1 MSIDMKSY
9 MGEHVVQTEN
19 PPIVPQVPAARE
31 QESVDT
37 NSYQAQEEYPVPDMP
52 ASEAQQE
59 AVKPPEPPVPQED
72 PQERNFRA
80 LSAEVDRIKAERETE
95 KREHQLQL
103 DMLRANRQPQQEQS
117 KPQKMFDHMQDTE
130 VPNVGEI
137 RKAWEQKESD
147 YQARIEELQV
157 ASRFSDYAEVVEKF
171 AAPLVNEK
179 PHLIQGVLNSPNKA
193 QALYELG
200 KMAQALKA
208 TQTPGQAQ
216 KIENAQR
223 IVENARKPGTLG
235 QAGGQTVLSKADYYA
250 SMSDKQFAEIAS
262 KHLGEI

>member
-9 MGEHVVQTEN
+9 MGDYAVQEEVN
-19 PPIVPQVPAARE
+19 PIVPQVPAAKE
-31 QESVDT
+31 QNVDT

-52 ASEAQQE
+52 VPQSQKE
-59 AVKPPEPPVPQED
+59 AVVPPEPVVPQED

-80 LSAEVDRIKAERETE
+80 LAAEVDRIKAERETE

-103 DMLRANRQPQQEQS
+103 DMLRANRQPQEAPKQS
-117 KPQKMFDHMQDTE
+117 QKMFENMQDTE

-137 RKAWEQKESD
+137 RKAWEQKEAD

-179 PHLIQGVLNSPNKA
+179 PHLIQGILNSPNKA

-200 KMAQALKA
+200 KMAQALKS
-208 TQTPGQAQ
+208 TQVQAPTQ
-216 KIENAQR
+216 NSETAKR
-223 IVENARKPGTLG
+223 IVENARRPGTLS

-250 SMSDKQFAEIAS
+250 SMSDQEFAKIAS

>member
-1 MSIDMKSY
+1 MSIDMKSF
-9 MGEHVVQTEN
+9 MGEYAVQTEN
-19 PPIVPQVPAARE
+19 PPIVPQVPAAGE
-31 QESVDT
+31 PQNVDT
-37 NSYQAQEEYPVPDMP
+37 NSYQAVEEYPMPEIPVP
-52 ASEAQQE
+52 EAKRE
-59 AVKPPEPPVPQED
+59 ETPPEPPVVQED

-80 LSAEVDRIKAERETE
+80 LAAEVDRIKAEREAE

-103 DMLRANRQPQQEQS
+103 DMLRANRQPQEAP
-117 KPQKMFDHMQDTE
+117 KKAPQMFEGMNETE

-137 RKAWEQKESD
+137 RKAWEQRESD

-200 KMAQALKA
+200 KMAQAMKSTPA
-208 TQTPGQAQ
+208 PVQQTQKSEIAQ
-216 KIENAQR
+216 KI
-223 IVENARKPGTLG
+223 VDNARKPGTLG
-235 QAGGQTVLSKADYYA
+235 QAGGQSVLSKADYFA
-250 SMSDKQFAEIAS
+250 SMSDADFAKFAS
-262 KHLGEI
+262 KNLGEI